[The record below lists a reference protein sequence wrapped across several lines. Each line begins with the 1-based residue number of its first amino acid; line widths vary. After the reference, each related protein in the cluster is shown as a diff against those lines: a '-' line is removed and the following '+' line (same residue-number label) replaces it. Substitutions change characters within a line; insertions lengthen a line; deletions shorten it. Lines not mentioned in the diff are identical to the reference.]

1 MPTPSS
7 RSAGYQSNHTRKV
20 AAVGAKLGLKVRLV
34 QERWVDGDD
43 LVNDKIGNILLSR
56 IMGADIRLDPT
67 GFDIGIR
74 KSW

>member
-1 MPTPSS
+1 M
-7 RSAGYQSNHTRKV
+7 

>member
-1 MPTPSS
+1 M
-7 RSAGYQSNHTRKV
+7 
-20 AAVGAKLGLKVRLV
+20 GAKLGLKVRLV